1 MDPGLKLVSSW
12 EIYIVL
18 KLWKKHNQLLHIV
31 GRPCQKPETGIWYRK
46 GIVHVLFLFALEI
59 LWFEFTM
66 YVQCRQAERQVG
78 TQAGRLTD
86 MLEIIS
92 ISIVIVYLYLK
103 LYLLWIIWN
112 LQEFVTVD
120 KGAGT
125 MFHGISATGFCRY
138 VQIHPVS
145 WVEQIALR
153 VELYGR
159 EAGN

>member
-1 MDPGLKLVSSW
+1 MDPGLKLVISW

-18 KLWKKHNQLLHIV
+18 KLWKKYNQLLHRV
-31 GRPCQKPETGIWYRK
+31 GRPGQKAETGIWYQK
-46 GIVHVLFLFALEI
+46 AIVHVLFLLCTWNSMIWIYNF
-59 LWFEFTM
+59 
-66 YVQCRQAERQVG
+66 QCRQAERQVG

-86 MLEIIS
+86 MLQIIS

-125 MFHGISATGFCRY
+125 MFHRISATGYCRY

>member
-18 KLWKKHNQLLHIV
+18 NLWKKTQSATTYSWKALPKSCNRDLISEGNRVCALSL
-31 GRPCQKPETGIWYRK
+31 CTWNSMIWIYN
-46 GIVHVLFLFALEI
+46 
-59 LWFEFTM
+59 
-66 YVQCRQAERQVG
+66 VQCRQAERQVG
-78 TQAGRLTD
+78 KQAGRLTD

-92 ISIVIVYLYLK
+92 ISICIVYLYLK

-125 MFHGISATGFCRY
+125 MFHRMSATGYCRY
-138 VQIHPVS
+138 VQIHPIS

>member
-1 MDPGLKLVSSW
+1 
-12 EIYIVL
+12 
-18 KLWKKHNQLLHIV
+18 
-31 GRPCQKPETGIWYRK
+31 
-46 GIVHVLFLFALEI
+46 
-59 LWFEFTM
+59 
-66 YVQCRQAERQVG
+66 
-78 TQAGRLTD
+78 

-92 ISIVIVYLYLK
+92 ISIIIVYLYLK

-120 KGAGT
+120 KGAET
-125 MFHGISATGFCRY
+125 MFHRISATGYCRY